1 MPTLYFIRV
10 AAFPKF
16 PVAQEIGFL
25 LARSSKEEEEAFC
38 LLRRFLI
45 RGANFVVGRK
55 TNIAFGNI

>member
-25 LARSSKEEEEAFC
+25 LARSSKEEEAEC
-38 LLRRFLI
+38 LRRFLI